1 MKREVTILLV
11 EDSQTDRELISEALK
26 DTKLKHRLHLAVDGE
41 EALQFLQSER
51 PDLILLDLNLPK
63 KSGLD
68 VLKTMKQDPT
78 LRAIPVIILTNST
91 APADVESCYA
101 SCANAYIRK
110 PLGFDGFV
118 DVFRTISRFW
128 FQVATLPV
136 EIPNSISQAVSIP
149 PTVPPPE
156 SE

>member
-1 MKREVTILLV
+1 MKSEVTILLV

-26 DTKLKHRLHLAVDGE
+26 DTKLKHILRVAVDGE
-41 EALQFLQSER
+41 EALLFLQTER

-63 KSGLD
+63 KSGFE
-68 VLKTMKQDPT
+68 VLKTMKQDPA
-78 LRAIPVIILTNST
+78 LRAIPVIVLTNST
-91 APADVESCYA
+91 APSDVESCYA
-101 SCANAYIRK
+101 SCANAYVRK

-118 DVFRTISRFW
+118 DVFRTTARFW

-136 EIPNSISQAVSIP
+136 EIPSRISQAVS
-149 PTVPPPE
+149 VPPSFPPD